1 MVVDG
6 INDNLEGETR
16 RRIDWKFLL
25 DGNVDVSVFL
35 FDCNL
40 RSVRGTGSPMAV
52 GNFSSG
58 VDRSKQKVR

>member
-35 FDCNL
+35 FDCNP
-40 RSVRGTGSPMAV
+40 RAMRGNGV
-52 GNFSSG
+52 GT
-58 VDRSKQKVR
+58 